1 MRQFVI
7 MAIMAMLFLIG
18 CSNDQEA
25 KSLSFLKGSDKAT
38 ATQEGEGEIL
48 AKVGDDVILE
58 KDIDMLLSKIPQQ
71 YRMRYSSADAKK
83 EIVQRLVDVKML
95 AWEAKRRGIDKRA
108 DVKTRIEYLI
118 DQMLAKELEEEV
130 SNNIEVTDKE
140 VAKYYDEHKD
150 KFSTPPKIK
159 VRHILVKTKEEAEEV
174 LKEIKGGKDFAALAK
189 ERSNCPSAKKGG
201 DLGWISR
208 GRMDPAFEK
217 AAFALGTGDISDV
230 VKTSY
235 GYHII
240 KAEDKRPAKV
250 KDLDKVKAAI
260 EKTLVN
266 DKLKGS
272 VEDLSSDIKSKVNI
286 EINED
291 YFASA
296 KAREEKDK
304 RDKKEETKETK

>member
-1 MRQFVI
+1 MRQFVVV
-7 MAIMAMLFLIG
+7 AITAMLFFIG

-25 KSLSFLKGSDKAT
+25 KSLSFFKGSDKAT
-38 ATQEGEGEIL
+38 VTQKIDGEIL
-48 AKVGDDVILE
+48 AKVGDEVILE
-58 KDIDMLLSKIPQQ
+58 KDIDMLLSKVPQQ

-95 AWEAKRRGIDKRA
+95 AWEARRRGIDKRP
-108 DVKTRIEYLI
+108 DVKTRFEYLI
-118 DQMLAKELEEEV
+118 DQMLAKELEEEI
-130 SNNIEVTDKE
+130 SSNIEVTDKE

-174 LKEIKGGKDFAALAK
+174 LKEIKGGKDFATLAK

-201 DLGWISR
+201 DLGLISK

-217 AAFALGTGDISDV
+217 AAFALGEGDISDV

-240 KAEDKRPAKV
+240 KVEDKSPAKV

-260 EKTLVN
+260 ERSVIN
-266 DKLKGS
+266 DKREEVLK
-272 VEDLSSDIKSKVNI
+272 DLSSDIKSKVTI
-286 EINED
+286 EINEA
-291 YFASA
+291 YFASI

-304 RDKKEETKETK
+304 KEKNK

>member
-1 MRQFVI
+1 MRQFVVV
-7 MAIMAMLFLIG
+7 AITAMLFFIG

-25 KSLSFLKGSDKAT
+25 KSLSFFKGSDKA
-38 ATQEGEGEIL
+38 AVTQKIDGEIL
-48 AKVGDDVILE
+48 AKVGDEVILE
-58 KDIDMLLSKIPQQ
+58 KDIDMLLSKVPQQ

-95 AWEAKRRGIDKRA
+95 AWEARRRGIDKRP
-108 DVKTRIEYLI
+108 DVKTRFEYLI
-118 DQMLAKELEEEV
+118 DQMLAKELEEEI
-130 SNNIEVTDKE
+130 SSNIEVTDKE

-201 DLGWISR
+201 DLGLISK

-217 AAFALGTGDISDV
+217 AAFALGEGDISDV

-240 KAEDKRPAKV
+240 KVEDKSPAKV

-260 EKTLVN
+260 ERSVIN
-266 DKLKGS
+266 DKREEVLK
-272 VEDLSSDIKSKVNI
+272 DLSSDIKNKVTI

-304 RDKKEETKETK
+304 KEKKEKNK

>member
-1 MRQFVI
+1 LRQFVI
-7 MAIMAMLFLIG
+7 VAITAMLFFIG

-25 KSLSFLKGSDKAT
+25 KSLSFLKGGDKAT
-38 ATQEGEGEIL
+38 ATQEIEGEIL

-71 YRMRYSSADAKK
+71 YRMRYSSADARK

-159 VRHILVKTKEEAEEV
+159 VSHILVKTKEEAEEV

-189 ERSNCPSAKKGG
+189 EKSNCPSAKKGG
-201 DLGWISR
+201 DLGWISK

-240 KAEDKRPAKV
+240 KAEDKRLAKV
-250 KDLDKVKAAI
+250 KDLDKVKASI
-260 EKTLVN
+260 EKTLID

-304 RDKKEETKETK
+304 KDKKEEKEETK